1 MYTTISAT
9 ISVTKEQIKKTQVQC
24 GFALQSAGFDCDEYS
39 DSTLRFSVDGEEYSS
54 WSLEPFGVETILVFT
69 DEPPH
74 ISSSFRMMAFSLIRD
89 AGSSEW
95 ILAGDILAL
104 TQDEWDDLLNDG
116 IQGDLKLLAL
126 TTSKQK

>member
-1 MYTTISAT
+1 MHTTISAT
-9 ISVTKEQIKKTQVQC
+9 ISVTKEQIKKIQVQC
-24 GFALQSAGFDCDEYS
+24 GFALQSAGFDCDGYS
-39 DSTLRFSVDGEEYSS
+39 DLTLHFSVDGEEYSS
-54 WSLEPFGVETILVFT
+54 WSLEPFGIETILVFT

-74 ISSSFRMMAFSLIRD
+74 NSGFRMMAFSLIKD

-116 IQGDLKLLAL
+116 IQGDIKLLAL
-126 TTSKQK
+126 TTSEQK